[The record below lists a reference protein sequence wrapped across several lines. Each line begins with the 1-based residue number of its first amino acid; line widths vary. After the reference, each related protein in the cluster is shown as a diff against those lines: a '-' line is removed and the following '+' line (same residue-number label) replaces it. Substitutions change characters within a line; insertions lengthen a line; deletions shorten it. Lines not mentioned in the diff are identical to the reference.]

1 MGVNPTELGEA
12 RRILGIKKTS
22 LRNKEYKLELYR
34 EEIAELEKIVSDLEA
49 NNG

>member
-22 LRNKEYKLELYR
+22 LRNKEYKLHLYR
-34 EEIAELEKIVSDLEA
+34 EEVEELEKIVADLEA
-49 NNG
+49 EDV

>member
-22 LRNKEYKLELYR
+22 LRNKEYKLNLYR
-34 EEIAELEKIVSDLEA
+34 EEVEELEKIVADLEA
-49 NNG
+49 EDV